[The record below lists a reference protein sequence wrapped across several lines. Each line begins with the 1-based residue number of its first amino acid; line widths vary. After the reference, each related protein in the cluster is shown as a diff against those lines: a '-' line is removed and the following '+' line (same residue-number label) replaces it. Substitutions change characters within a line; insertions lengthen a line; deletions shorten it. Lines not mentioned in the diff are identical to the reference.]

1 MDSLADALG
10 ATPDAIE
17 TRLVE
22 LMHVTRDEAAVIR
35 AAMIRRRL
43 VVPAAGIALGAGV
56 LAGSMKLVDDG
67 GSRGASHQ
75 APTAAASSGTPVGV
89 SSATLARAAATVPTT
104 EGVVTLAGS
113 EPTSDAA
120 GAPSTS
126 APAGA
131 PSVATPPSADAPA
144 PQEVVDPPGDDVV
157 PPPVDEV
164 APPPVDEVVPPPVD
178 DVEIPPV
185 DDDVKTP
192 VECPPELAEANEPQ
206 QLLSAQSLEATQ
218 PRLST
223 GTRINTALDD
233 PANVR
238 PDTDDC
244 AAPDGQKAD
253 ELQQADQ
260 DLQTILELLR

>member
-1 MDSLADALG
+1 
-10 ATPDAIE
+10 
-17 TRLVE
+17 
-22 LMHVTRDEAAVIR
+22 
-35 AAMIRRRL
+35 
-43 VVPAAGIALGAGV
+43 
-56 LAGSMKLVDDG
+56 MKLVDDG
-67 GSRGASHQ
+67 GSHGPSHQ
-75 APTAAASSGTPVGV
+75 APTAATSSGTPVGM

-131 PSVATPPSADAPA
+131 PAVATPPSADAPA

-178 DVEIPPV
+178 EVEIP
-185 DDDVKTP
+185 P